1 MGLSALAAAPEPA
14 RNGVFFCA
22 KTVLVIANCH
32 SIGTAARLQPIVDTM
47 GWMRPER
54 RGEDSWGGSQG
65 GRVVASGRQ
74 PPEADAGYLRAARP
88 CLARCSICIK
98 WLISWPANIFA
109 MCAIVSLPRSACI
122 PKYSH
127 FSGGSDPSKARL
139 LSRSVRNIFSEDLAS
154 ALA

>member
-54 RGEDSWGGSQG
+54 RGEDSWGGG
-65 GRVVASGRQ
+65 VPRRKGCCFRQ
-74 PPEADAGYLRAARP
+74 AAARSRRGL
-88 CLARCSICIK
+88 LAGGAA
-98 WLISWPANIFA
+98 LFGEVLDLHQVVD
-109 MCAIVSLPRSACI
+109 IVAGEHLC
-122 PKYSH
+122 
-127 FSGGSDPSKARL
+127 
-139 LSRSVRNIFSEDLAS
+139 
-154 ALA
+154 